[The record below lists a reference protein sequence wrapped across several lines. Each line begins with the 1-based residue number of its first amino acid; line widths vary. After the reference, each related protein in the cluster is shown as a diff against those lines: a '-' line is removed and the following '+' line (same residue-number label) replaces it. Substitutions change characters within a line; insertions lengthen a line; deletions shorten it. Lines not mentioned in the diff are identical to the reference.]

1 MNPEQRQLVKKLK
14 RIDNELEHWQK
25 SARESAREL
34 GYSWHD
40 TRMYV
45 SAIQDKIDEA
55 IDYMVINF

>member
-14 RIDNELEHWQK
+14 RIDNELERWQK
-25 SARESAREL
+25 SAREL